1 MHLQEQSLM
10 TDAGP
15 PPAVEHPD
23 VASVH
28 ECVDTT
34 KAFTEKLRTSKTR
47 CGNEHC
53 VLIIVL

>member
-1 MHLQEQSLM
+1 M